1 MLHDSAVNDIYI
13 VITVKNIELFLAK
26 INGNIKMVGWEEMCV
41 AVFKFICPWGE
52 GCKIAK
58 SVSPTVGN
66 QVIIYTTEKSTNHN
80 IIIF

>member
-1 MLHDSAVNDIYI
+1 
-13 VITVKNIELFLAK
+13 
-26 INGNIKMVGWEEMCV
+26 MCV